1 MLQQRMK
8 FDEDSTLRTKK
19 SSPFIITNSWNQSIA
34 LVTLFTSRQVQTF
47 QHYEN
52 SAYCFVTENLLPP
65 NHLQQTACI
74 PKLICYFRPQQ
85 LTFKVKK
92 FIILY
97 RRKSVNE
104 TIPRDWF

>member
-19 SSPFIITNSWNQSIA
+19 NSPFIITNSWNWCIA
-34 LVTLFTSRQVQTF
+34 LVTLFTSRQVQTV

-85 LTFKVKK
+85 LTFKV
-92 FIILY
+92 
-97 RRKSVNE
+97 
-104 TIPRDWF
+104 